1 MAAADMRI
9 DSDSGN
15 GWIDKVNE
23 INDKVDAIMREVAQI
38 IEDLGHSDE
47 GGTIGQKLVQAAAG
61 YVEKFAQMVKSFIN
75 VVEQIAT
82 YIGKAVEFAS
92 QVVET
97 ITSVA
102 KIVAVFI

>member
-1 MAAADMRI
+1 MAASDMRI
-9 DSDSGN
+9 ESDRGN
-15 GWIDKVNE
+15 QWVDAVKE

-38 IEDLGHSDE
+38 IEDLGQSDE

-61 YVEKFAQMVKSFIN
+61 YVEKFAQMVQSFIN

-82 YIGKAVEFAS
+82 YIGKAVEFPS

>member
-9 DSDSGN
+9 ESDRGN
-15 GWIDKVNE
+15 QWVEAVNE

-38 IEDLGHSDE
+38 IEDLGQSDE

-75 VVEQIAT
+75 VVKQIAT